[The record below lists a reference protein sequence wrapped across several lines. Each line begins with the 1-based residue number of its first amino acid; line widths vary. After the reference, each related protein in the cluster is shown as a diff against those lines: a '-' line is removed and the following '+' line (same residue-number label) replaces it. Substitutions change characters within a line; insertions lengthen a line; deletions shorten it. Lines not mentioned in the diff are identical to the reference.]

1 MKIAVDAMGSD
12 NAPLSEI
19 DGVVQV
25 LKEDRDLEVLLV
37 GKEELLL
44 EFKNKL
50 SSFPAE
56 IIHASEVIGM
66 HESPSKAIREKRD
79 SSISKAILLLKERK
93 VDAVV
98 TMGNTGAAMTF
109 TLFTLGNIP
118 GVKRPALATVF
129 PTLKGNI
136 LVLDIGANAEVKPEH
151 LLQFGIMGSIT
162 ASLLFKKASPTVGL
176 LNIGEESSKGNT
188 LTINAYKL
196 LKDSG
201 LNFIGNV
208 EACNILKGV
217 ADVIVCDGFV
227 GNVMLKFGEGVVEL
241 LNILLKEYLLGPSKY
256 RLRRSVSKPV
266 LQEFLSRLNY
276 EETGGALLLGVD
288 GTVVIGHGRSK
299 PIAVK
304 NAIKTASFCVKTS
317 LSERLKEGFSKTV

>member
-1 MKIAVDAMGSD
+1 MRIAVDAMGSD

-19 DGVVQV
+19 DGVVEV
-25 LKEDRDLEVLLV
+25 LKEDKDLEILLV
-37 GKEELLL
+37 GKEELLS
-44 EFKNKL
+44 EFRDKF
-50 SSFPAE
+50 SSLPVEIVPAP
-56 IIHASEVIGM
+56 EVIGM
-66 HESPSKAIREKRD
+66 HESPSKAIREKKD
-79 SSISKAILLLKERK
+79 SSISKAIHLLKEKK

-98 TMGNTGAAMTF
+98 TMGNTGVAMTL

-118 GVKRPALATVF
+118 KVKRPALATTF
-129 PTLKGNI
+129 PTLKGNA

-188 LTINAYKL
+188 LTINAYNL
-196 LKDSG
+196 LRDSG

-227 GNVMLKFGEGVVEL
+227 GNVMLKFGEGIIEL

-266 LQEFLSRLNY
+266 LQEFLSKLNY

-288 GTVVIGHGRSK
+288 GNVVIGHGRSTS
-299 PIAVK
+299 IAVK
-304 NAIKTASFCVKTS
+304 NAIKTASSCVKSS
-317 LSERLKEGFSKTV
+317 LSERLKEEFLKTV